1 MFGTVLVA
9 NRGEIAVRIIRTL
22 RHLGVQAVAV
32 YSDADAGACHVR
44 AADLAVRLGPAPPT
58 ESYLLVDAVVDAALS
73 TGADAIHPGYGFLS
87 ENPALAAACAAA
99 GVVFVGPP
107 PPAIGAMGDKIRAKE
122 TVSAAGVP
130 VVPGRSGAGLSDEA
144 LAAAAIEVGLPV
156 LLKPSAGGGGK
167 GMRRVDDPDALPA
180 EIAAARREAFGAFGD
195 GTLLVEQWIDRP
207 RHIEIQVLADA
218 HGRCVHLGEREC
230 SLQRRHQKVVEEA
243 PSILLDDATR
253 AAMGASAVAAA
264 YAVGYEGVG
273 TVEFIVPAERPDQ
286 YFFIEMNTRLQV
298 EHPVTEAVT
307 GLDLVEWQLRV
318 AAGEPLAFDQ
328 ADVGTSGHAVEARLY
343 AEDPGRGFLPASG
356 RLLAWQEPDGRPGVR
371 VDSGVAAGDEV
382 GTAYDPMLAKIVACG
397 RDRAEALARLRAALT
412 ATTVLGLATNLGFLR
427 RLVSHPDVVAGRLDT
442 GLIDRNLAALTRL
455 DTPDE
460 VLAVAALHRL
470 VSLQPPGP
478 VADPWARPTGW
489 RVGAHAETVWS
500 FECGTRRSDAGVS
513 GSPPAVHVRV
523 GSAPPVPASVRP
535 VPGVPG
541 GLDVAV
547 GGSSRRWV
555 VVDDGPTTW
564 LGAGGETWAVR
575 TVAAADRR
583 GATSAAGGG
592 GSVRSPMPGTVRVVH
607 VAAGDPIEAGAPV
620 VTVEAMKMEYAVEAP
635 ASGRIAELRVA
646 PGQTVALDEVLAE
659 VAPPSGAPGGGRD
672 ATGGDE

>member
-22 RHLGVQAVAV
+22 RRLGVQAVAV

-44 AADLAVRLGPAPPT
+44 AADLAVRLGPAPPA
-58 ESYLLVDAVVDAALS
+58 ESYLDVDAVVGAALS
-73 TGADAIHPGYGFLS
+73 TGAEAVHPGYGFLS
-87 ENPALAAACAAA
+87 ENPALPAACAAA
-99 GVVFVGPP
+99 GVVFVGPSAS
-107 PPAIGAMGDKIRAKE
+107 AIGAMGDKIRAKE
-122 TVSAAGVP
+122 TVSSAGVP
-130 VVPGRSGAGLSDEA
+130 VVPGRGGAGLSDEA
-144 LAAAAIEVGLPV
+144 LAAAAIEIGLPV

-167 GMRRVDDPDALPA
+167 GMRRVEDPDALPA
-180 EIAAARREAFGAFGD
+180 EIAAARREALGAFGD
-195 GTLLVEQWIDRP
+195 GTLLVEQWVDRP
-207 RHIEIQVLADA
+207 RHVEIQVLADA
-218 HGRCVHLGEREC
+218 HGRCIHLGEREC

-243 PSILLDDATR
+243 PSVVLDAR
-253 AAMGASAVAAA
+253 ARQAMGASAVAAA
-264 YAVGYEGVG
+264 MSVGYVGAG
-273 TVEFIVPAERPDQ
+273 TVEFILPAERPDQ
-286 YFFIEMNTRLQV
+286 YFFMEMNTRLQV

-328 ADVGTSGHAVEARLY
+328 AGVGMSGHAVEARLY

-356 RLLAWQEPDGRPGVR
+356 RVLAWQEPDGLPGVR
-371 VDSGVAAGDEV
+371 IDTGVAAGDEV

-397 RDRAEALARLRAALT
+397 RDRAEALARLRAALG
-412 ATTVLGLATNLGFLR
+412 ATTVLGLTTNLSFLR
-427 RLVSHPDVVAGRLDT
+427 RLVTHPDVVAGRLDT
-442 GLIDRNLAALTRL
+442 GLIDRNLAALTQV
-455 DTPDE
+455 DTPDD

-478 VADPWARPTGW
+478 VVDPWDRPSGW

-500 FECGTRRSDAGVS
+500 FECGARRSDVGVV
-513 GSPPAVHVRV
+513 GSPPAAHVRV
-523 GSAPPVPASVRP
+523 GSAAPVPASARP

-541 GLDVAV
+541 GLDVVLA
-547 GGSSRRWV
+547 GSSRRWLV
-555 VVDDGPTTW
+555 VEDGPTTW

-575 TVAAADRR
+575 AVAAMDRR
-583 GATSAAGGG
+583 GPASAGAGG

-635 ASGRIAELRVA
+635 VSGRIAELRVV

-659 VAPPSGAPGGGRD
+659 VVLHRSGPAGGSGATRSD
-672 ATGGDE
+672 V